1 MIFSHCPSLAI
12 SSFPAYT
19 WLASNQFSSSSLI
32 SPIYAPYFQLLVR
45 FLFPTRECDTV
56 DYIFRKMGLKYR
68 TYLEGRKVY
77 GCQNCRSHLANSDGL
92 ISKVNVLGSLASIK
106 ISTNTRLLTAI
117 PRSTWPSLF
126 ISLCSECIRRTRKG
140 ETNDYRKAHYRYC
153 ILLPMRHGSW
163 LAICKWSPP
172 AKSQLLETHTNQS
185 LQRLFQIKAFEDS
198 QKYKE
203 GACILEKA
211 LLTTVK

>member
-1 MIFSHCPSLAI
+1 MGYYRYKQLTCTATNTNARLNIIFLMRIKCPILQFDFFHTGHCERCSPFCATRDWPQT
-12 SSFPAYT
+12 SFHST
-19 WLASNQFSSSSLI
+19 GF
-32 SPIYAPYFQLLVR
+32 PINAPYFQLLVR

-126 ISLCSECIRRTRKG
+126 ISICRECIRRPRKG
-140 ETNDYRKAHYRYC
+140 KTNDYRKAHYRYC

-163 LAICKWSPP
+163 LAICK
-172 AKSQLLETHTNQS
+172 
-185 LQRLFQIKAFEDS
+185 
-198 QKYKE
+198 
-203 GACILEKA
+203 
-211 LLTTVK
+211 